1 MAISIG
7 SDIIDMISIAYQ
19 AKQPV
24 LLVGGTGLGKS
35 EILQQAAAAFDIGY
49 IMRDLSLME
58 PADLVGIPTIASGRT
73 SFAPPDFLPTTGHG
87 LLVLE
92 ELNRAQP
99 YMLAPTLE
107 LLTARRLNDY
117 VLPPGWLPVA
127 AINPARDGYTGTRQL
142 DAALEA
148 RFMRIEVKPDK
159 TQWLTWAGRHDVHPL
174 VIGFIQWMPDVF
186 EASESNPRAWTAVS
200 SVLKELESA
209 KAGKEMQM
217 NCISGLVGDKMAT
230 AFLAFLAQGGML
242 LPETTVLLDG
252 YPDYRG
258 LIKKISAK
266 NDTAQL
272 NKLVKSVMLTIANPN
287 EQRSPAQRRR
297 WGKHMPLLAKDLP
310 AEFRGMLTEAIREFN
325 DGD

>member
-19 AKQPV
+19 ANQPV

-35 EILQQAAAAFDIGY
+35 EILQQAADEFELGFIK
-49 IMRDLSLME
+49 RDLSLME
-58 PADLVGIPTIASGRT
+58 PADLVGMPTIESGRT
-73 SFAPPDFLPTTGHG
+73 HFAPPDFLPTSGRG

-107 LLTARRLNDY
+107 LLTARKLNDY

-127 AINPARDGYTGTRQL
+127 AINPPRDGYTGTRQL

-159 TQWLTWAGRHDVHPL
+159 KQWLTWAGRHDVHPR
-174 VIGFIQWMPDVF
+174 VIGFVQWMPDVF
-186 EASESNPRAWTAVS
+186 EATESNPRAWTAVS

-217 NCISGLVGDKMAT
+217 NCISGLVGDTMAT
-230 AFLAFLAQGGML
+230 AFLAFLAQGGMQ
-242 LPETTVLLDG
+242 LPETAVLLDS
-252 YPDYRG
+252 YPDYRA

-266 NDTAQL
+266 NDTAL
-272 NKLVKSVMLTIANPN
+272 LVKVVKSVMLTIKNPN
-287 EQRSPAQRRR
+287 EQRSPVQRRI
-297 WGKHMPLLAKDLP
+297 WSKHLLMLVKDLP
-310 AEFRGMLTEAIREFN
+310 AEYRGMLADAIQEFN
-325 DGD
+325 DGN